1 MLSAGTAIDGTK
13 YAMSST
19 FVIDKDNMLRQ
30 EQSYKPYGSATHS
43 KGPNEGDTAVKLPMP
58 TIPEP
63 PHNQIMFLRQH
74 SSSSISNPATP
85 VFETAPGVTIDPTT
99 KVPVPVQPLQ
109 MSVQSS
115 QAMAQSHP
123 TLATVLKSYA
133 QGVSC
138 QWNMQSTED
147 RLSPFN
153 KSSIESEGYI
163 SVKTEERISPL
174 NNPSKEM
181 EGNITVKTEER
192 LSPFNKPSTESQ
204 GYITVKTEKSLSPLN
219 ESSTESESYITVKTE
234 PLDYDNE
241 TSDETMDFDCTVK
254 SV

>member
-1 MLSAGTAIDGTK
+1 MSAGTAIDGTK

-19 FVIDKDNMLRQ
+19 FVIDEDNMLRQ

-43 KGPNEGDTAVKLPMP
+43 KGPNEGDTTTVKLPMP

-63 PHNQIMFLRQH
+63 PHNQIMLLRQH
-74 SSSSISNPATP
+74 SNSSISNPATP
-85 VFETAPGVTIDPTT
+85 VLETAPGVTIVPTT

-115 QAMAQSHP
+115 QAVSRSHP

-138 QWNMQSTED
+138 QWNMQSTEE

-153 KSSIESEGYI
+153 NSSTEKEGY
-163 SVKTEERISPL
+163 
-174 NNPSKEM
+174 
-181 EGNITVKTEER
+181 ITVKTEER
-192 LSPFNKPSTESQ
+192 LSP
-204 GYITVKTEKSLSPLN
+204 LN
-219 ESSTESESYITVKTE
+219 N
-234 PLDYDNE
+234 P
-241 TSDETMDFDCTVK
+241 
-254 SV
+254 